1 MLLVP
6 PSGGRYDPQ
15 NFLIDP
21 RVGRK
26 QMLRFMSVLSLWVC
40 VSFSGAVLAD
50 DYGALRK
57 KLASQFPALAKATIK
72 PTPSPWL
79 VQVEFDN
86 QIVYATK
93 DGRFLL
99 LGEMI
104 NVESRV
110 NLTQAE
116 LERLQ
121 SSGNKQVAAI
131 MAGLKEDRMIVM
143 GPRQA
148 KVTMT
153 VFTDVDCTY
162 CARFHLD
169 VPELNRNGV
178 RVRYLLYPRAGA
190 GSDSYRKAVAAW
202 CAQDRVKA
210 IGLAKAGQPI
220 EMKTCAHPVD
230 EHMRLAEQLGVN
242 GTPTIFLDN
251 GRRIG
256 GYMPAKQMLVYIGVT
271 PGGQGAGR

>member
-1 MLLVP
+1 
-6 PSGGRYDPQ
+6 
-15 NFLIDP
+15 
-21 RVGRK
+21 
-26 QMLRFMSVLSLWVC
+26 MLRFFSVLSLAACLLAPGW
-40 VSFSGAVLAD
+40 SLAAD
-50 DYGALRK
+50 DYSALRK

-79 VQVEFDN
+79 VQLEFGED
-86 QIVYATK
+86 IAYATK
-93 DGRFLL
+93 DGKFLL
-99 LGEMI
+99 LGELI
-104 NVESRV
+104 NVETRA
-110 NLTQAE
+110 NLTKAE
-116 LERLQ
+116 QERLHA
-121 SSGNKQVAAI
+121 SGNKSIAAL
-131 MAGLKEDRMIVM
+131 MAGLKEETMIVM

-153 VFTDVDCTY
+153 VFTDIDCTF

-178 RVRYLLYPRAGA
+178 RVRYLLFPRAGT

-202 CAQDRVKA
+202 CAKDRVKA
-210 IGLAKAGQPI
+210 IGMAKAGQPI
-220 EMKTCAHPVD
+220 EMKTCANPVD
-230 EHMRLAEQLGVN
+230 EHMRLAEQLGVT

-256 GYMPAKQMLVYIGVT
+256 GYLPVKQMLVYIGIT

>member
-1 MLLVP
+1 M
-6 PSGGRYDPQ
+6 
-15 NFLIDP
+15 
-21 RVGRK
+21 
-26 QMLRFMSVLSLWVC
+26 MRFMSVLLLWVC
-40 VSFSGAVLAD
+40 VTFSGAVAAD
-50 DYGALRK
+50 DYDAVRK

-86 QIVYATK
+86 QIAYATK

-104 NVESRV
+104 NVESRT

-116 LERLQ
+116 LE
-121 SSGNKQVAAI
+121 
-131 MAGLKEDRMIVM
+131 AGLREDRMIVM

-190 GSDSYRKAVAAW
+190 GTDSYRKAVAAW

-220 EMKTCAHPVD
+220 EMKTCANPVD

-256 GYMPAKQMLVYIGVT
+256 GYMPAKQMLAYIGVT

>member
-1 MLLVP
+1 
-6 PSGGRYDPQ
+6 
-15 NFLIDP
+15 
-21 RVGRK
+21 
-26 QMLRFMSVLSLWVC
+26 MLRFFSVLSLAAC
-40 VSFSGAVLAD
+40 LSIPGGASAAD
-50 DYGALRK
+50 DYSELRK

-79 VQVEFDN
+79 VQVEFGED
-86 QIVYATK
+86 IAYATK
-93 DGRFLL
+93 DGQFLL
-99 LGEMI
+99 LGELI
-104 NVESRV
+104 NVQTRA
-110 NLTQAE
+110 NLTK
-116 LERLQ
+116 LEQERVQ
-121 SSGNKQVAAI
+121 SAGNKSIAAI

-153 VFTDVDCTY
+153 VFTDIDCTF
-162 CARFHLD
+162 CARLHLD

-178 RVRYLLYPRAGA
+178 KVRYLLYPRAGV
-190 GSDSYRKAVAAW
+190 GSDSYRKAVASW
-202 CAQDRVKA
+202 CANDRVKA

-220 EMKTCAHPVD
+220 EMKTCANPVD
-230 EHMRLAEQLGVN
+230 EHMRLAEQLGVS

-256 GYMPAKQMLVYIGVT
+256 GYLPARQMLVYIGIT

>member
-1 MLLVP
+1 
-6 PSGGRYDPQ
+6 
-15 NFLIDP
+15 
-21 RVGRK
+21 
-26 QMLRFMSVLSLWVC
+26 MLRFIPVVSLTACLLIPGW
-40 VSFSGAVLAD
+40 SLAAD
-50 DYGALRK
+50 DYSELRK
-57 KLASQFPALAKATIK
+57 KLASQFPALAKAAIK

-79 VQVEFDN
+79 VQVEFGND
-86 QIVYATK
+86 IAYATR
-93 DGRFLL
+93 DGKFLL
-99 LGEMI
+99 LGELI
-104 NVESRV
+104 NVESRA
-110 NLTQAE
+110 NLTQ
-116 LERLQ
+116 LDRERLQ
-121 SSGNKQVAAI
+121 SSENKQIAAV
-131 MAGLKEDRMIVM
+131 MAGLKEDTMIVM
-143 GPRQA
+143 GPRPA
-148 KVTMT
+148 RVTMT

-210 IGLAKAGQPI
+210 IGMAKAGQPI
-220 EMKTCAHPVD
+220 DMKTCANPVD
-230 EHMRLAEQLGVN
+230 EHMRLAEQMGVS

-256 GYMPAKQMLVYIGVT
+256 GYLPAKQMLVYIGIA

>member
-1 MLLVP
+1 
-6 PSGGRYDPQ
+6 
-15 NFLIDP
+15 
-21 RVGRK
+21 
-26 QMLRFMSVLSLWVC
+26 MLRIFPVLSLMGC
-40 VSFSGAVLAD
+40 LLMSGQSLAAD
-50 DYGALRK
+50 DYSSLRK

-79 VQVEFDN
+79 VQVEFGSD
-86 QIVYATK
+86 IAYATK
-93 DGRFLL
+93 DGKFLL
-99 LGEMI
+99 LGELI
-104 NVESRV
+104 NVESRA
-110 NLTQAE
+110 NLTKLEQ
-116 LERLQ
+116 ERLQ
-121 SSGNKQVAAI
+121 SSENKQIAAI
-131 MAGLKEDRMIVM
+131 MAGLKDDTMIVM

-178 RVRYLLYPRAGA
+178 RVRYLLYPRAGV

-202 CAQDRVKA
+202 CAPDRVKA
-210 IGLAKAGQPI
+210 IGMAKAGQPI
-220 EMKTCAHPVD
+220 DMKTCANPVD
-230 EHMRLAEQLGVN
+230 DHMRLAEQLGVS

-256 GYMPAKQMLVYIGVT
+256 GYLPARQMLVYIGIA
-271 PGGQGAGR
+271 PGGRGAGR